1 MTNENIKQNLT
12 ERFTAPPQDFYKRRI
27 VFWFDPEKEFE
38 DIIDELVPD
47 GVRLLKLTGSN
58 NFTAKKLLEHDDTES
73 DYLVYDPTEHGRV
86 QDNWLHDIELYSES
100 FSADRIS
107 MFMQDLGIADEHS
120 FRRAIKGYAK
130 FFASQDRVSR
140 LKALGTKYTSV
151 GQLNCDIIAVLLGVK
166 DNSSRGIIKS
176 LMTASM
182 RCDDTDVLENL
193 TKFGNTDAFRQMLI
207 NSVGFACE
215 EVDLNELTAHVLISA
230 AAAELGGEMVSGLDK
245 YVSDTG
251 SKCDNCYSLI
261 SDWQHSPDCDTLY
274 DIITQVSERLQ
285 LNEKFKPLEYETLRR
300 ANCLPCFDELLLE
313 KMFSG
318 LINDSIRTD
327 ELISVCES
335 RKLCGWI
342 EKYRDIYDGIS
353 YAAQM
358 IECLRESMAQLHI
371 SQYSELWSMYTEKLC
386 SIDTY
391 YRKFCLA
398 FERSVKHPVDY
409 LDDHF
414 KTAAERVENIYK
426 NEYLCKLGSKWSELI
441 ADDVSSD
448 MRLVGIEQQSEFYK
462 RKVQPIVSGGSRAYV
477 IISDAFR
484 FEVAKELEKRLTA
497 ETNGTAKLSAVQSVF
512 PSATKYG
519 MAALLPHSSLEM
531 TDDLKITCDGMSTS
545 GTANRDKLLKTL
557 NGKNAAVKY
566 TDLMAMKKEDRRA
579 LVGGADVVYIYHNS
593 IDAMGEEAA
602 TENQVFEACET
613 AMEEIKSAV
622 KMICGTLSGSNILI
636 TADHGFL
643 YSRSPLEES
652 EKLDKQHISGDIKEL
667 DRRYAITASGSHAEH
682 MLDVSLGSYNTD
694 NKGFAPFESIRIKM
708 QGGGLNY
715 VHGGMSLQEIV
726 VPVIEFKNY
735 RADSKNF
742 VDTKKVQLQLLADSN
757 RRITTSSVPIRF
769 YQVEP
774 VEGKTV
780 AASFEVYFT
789 DKNGKII
796 SDVHA
801 ITADKI
807 SQNTADRV
815 YRVTFAMKG
824 EQFSDSEVYYLNIAD
839 KDSKEVLTKADYKIN
854 IAFADD
860 FDF

>member
-1 MTNENIKQNLT
+1 MTIENIKQNLT
-12 ERFTAPPQDFYKRRI
+12 ERFSALLQEFYKRRI

-38 DIIDELVPD
+38 DVIDELVPD
-47 GVRLLKLTGSN
+47 GVKLLKLTGSN
-58 NFTAKKLLEHDDTES
+58 NFTAKKLLEHDDAQC
-73 DYLVYDPTEHGRV
+73 DYLVYDPTEHGRA

-107 MFMQDLGIADEHS
+107 MFMQDLGIPDEHNYRKALKDYS
-120 FRRAIKGYAK
+120 K
-130 FFASQDRVSR
+130 FLASQDRVGK
-140 LKALGTKYTSV
+140 LKAFGTKYTSV

-176 LMTASM
+176 LMIASL
-182 RCDDTDVLENL
+182 RCDDSDMLENI
-193 TKFGNTDAFRQMLI
+193 TKFGNDDAFRQMLI
-207 NSVGFACE
+207 NSVGFSREAI
-215 EVDLNELTAHVLISA
+215 DLNELAAHVIISA
-230 AAAELGGEMVSGLDK
+230 AASELGDDMVDGLEK
-245 YVSDTG
+245 YISEQS

-261 SDWQHSPDCDTLY
+261 SDWQHSGDSDVLY
-274 DIITQVSERLQ
+274 EIIAQVNERLQ
-285 LNEKFKPLEYETLRR
+285 LNEKFRTLEYETLQR
-300 ANCLPCFDELLLE
+300 ASCLPCFDELLLE

-342 EKYRDIYDGIS
+342 DKYRDVYDGIS
-353 YAAQM
+353 CAAQM
-358 IECLRESMAQLHI
+358 IECLRESMAQLHV
-371 SQYSELWSMYTEKLC
+371 SQYSELWSLYTEKLC
-386 SIDTY
+386 YIDTY

-398 FERSVKHPVDY
+398 FERSVKHPIDY
-409 LDDHF
+409 LDDVF

-426 NEYLCKLGSKWSELI
+426 NEYLCKLGSKWSALI
-441 ADDVSSD
+441 ADDVRED
-448 MRLVGIEQQSEFYK
+448 MCLVGIEQQCEFYK
-462 RKVQPIVSGGSRAYV
+462 RKVQSIVSGGSRVYV

-484 FEVAKELEKRLTA
+484 YEAAKELEKRLTA
-497 ETNGTAKLSAVQSVF
+497 ETNGNAKLSSMQSVF

-519 MAALLPHSSLEM
+519 MAALLPHSDLEL
-531 TDDLKITCDGMSTS
+531 TDNMKVNCDGSSTS
-545 GTANRDKLLKTL
+545 GTSNRDKILKKS
-557 NGKNAAVKY
+557 NARNAAVKY

-579 LVGGADVVYIYHNS
+579 LVNGADVVYIYHNS

-622 KMICGTLSGSNILI
+622 KMICGTLSGSNIII

-652 EKLDKQHISGDIKEL
+652 EKLDKHHITGEIKEL
-667 DRRYAITASGSHAEH
+667 DRRYAVTSADSNAEY
-682 MLDVSLGSYNTD
+682 MLDVSLNRYGTD
-694 NKGFAPFESIRIKM
+694 YKGFAPQESIRIKM
-708 QGGGLNY
+708 QGGGVNY

-742 VDTKKVQLQLLADSN
+742 VDIKKVQLQLLAES
-757 RRITTSSVPIRF
+757 RRITTSSVFIRF

-774 VEGKTV
+774 VEGKTI

-789 DKNGKII
+789 DKNGNII
-796 SDVHA
+796 SDVHT
-801 ITADKI
+801 ITADKV
-807 SQNTADRV
+807 SQNAQDRV
-815 YRVTFAMKG
+815 FKVNFAMKG

-839 KDSKEVLTKADYKIN
+839 KDSKEVLAKEDYKIN